1 MKKLKNI
8 IQFLNQREVKLLLLI
23 GFLTRT
29 ILFLVYLKITKVPDS
44 WSYMELSEYILRLD
58 LSGYIGWRSP
68 GYPILIA
75 LAFGT
80 MKITIFYQFLIGLFT
95 LCFWYAT
102 LIELQFSKRQSF
114 WLVLFVN
121 SFLYYFFF
129 ETAILVESFVVFIF
143 SIIFWMLSKKY
154 LEEPTLKQLILI
166 SLLLGFLVLI
176 KPFYAYVPFLFY
188 GLYTLK
194 SFSFKKIINRR
205 IIILIFP
212 LIAYFGWSYVNKL
225 NTGYFVSTTY
235 FGLNISQNCVY
246 FVEKAPEKY
255 KWIKDPYIKY
265 RDEAIKEN
273 KDVAMSIWYA
283 YNDSVFN
290 KYYKNFPDLSNELGK
305 FGKESISNNQTE
317 YFEQVIS
324 KSFLDFWKVFDMK
337 PFVKFENSY
346 VDSIIGFIWK
356 IQSFIIQIFKIV
368 FIGLIFFY
376 FYLFL
381 KNRRITFELIIIAL
395 VFSSSVLQALVT
407 FGNNS
412 RFSFPFEFVM
422 IVVVLLFVKNHIKIP
437 KFLNKYLQ

>member
-1 MKKLKNI
+1 MKKLKKI

-29 ILFLVYLKITKVPDS
+29 ILFLMYLKITKVPDS

-80 MKITIFYQFLIGLFT
+80 MKITMLYQFLIGLFT

-102 LIELQFSKRQSF
+102 LIELQFSKKQSF
-114 WLVLFVN
+114 WIVLFMN
-121 SFLYYFFF
+121 SLLCYFYF
-129 ETAILVESFVVFIF
+129 ESAILVESFVVFIF
-143 SIIFWMLSKKY
+143 SIVFWMLSKKY
-154 LEEPTLKQLILI
+154 LEEPSFKQLLVIGLV
-166 SLLLGFLVLI
+166 LGFLVLI
-176 KPFYAYVPFLFY
+176 KPFYAYVSFLLY

-194 SFSFKKIINRR
+194 SFSFKNFINRR

-212 LIAYFGWSYVNKL
+212 LMTYFGWSYVNKM

-265 RDEAIKEN
+265 RDEAIKEH

-290 KYYKNFPDLSNELGK
+290 KYYDNFSDLSNELGK
-305 FGKESISNNQTE
+305 FGKETIANNQSE
-317 YFEQVIS
+317 FFEQVIS

-337 PFVKFENSY
+337 PFVKFDNSS
-346 VDSIIGFIWK
+346 VNSIIGFVWQ
-356 IQSFIIQIFKIV
+356 IQSCIIQIFK
-368 FIGLIFFY
+368 LIFVGLMF
-376 FYLFL
+376 FYLYLFF
-381 KNRRITFELIIIAL
+381 KNRKITFELIIITL
-395 VFSSSVLQALVT
+395 VFASAVLQALVT

-412 RFSFPFEFVM
+412 RFSFPFEFAM
-422 IVVVLLFVKNHIKIP
+422 IVIVLLFVKNHVKFP

>member
-1 MKKLKNI
+1 MNYLNKI
-8 IQFLNQREVKLLLLI
+8 IQFLNQKEVKMLLLI
-23 GFLTRT
+23 GFLFRT
-29 ILFLVYLKITKVPDS
+29 LLFLMYLKITKVPDS
-44 WSYMELSEYILRLD
+44 WSYMELSEYILKLD

-68 GYPILIA
+68 GYPLLIV

-80 MKITIFYQFLIGLFT
+80 MKITMLYQFLIGLLT
-95 LCFWYAT
+95 ICFWYAT

-114 WLVLFVN
+114 WVILFVN
-121 SFLYYFFF
+121 SFLCYFFF

-154 LEEPTLKQLILI
+154 LEQPTFKQLLFIGLV
-166 SLLLGFLVLI
+166 LGFLVLI

-194 SFSFKKIINRR
+194 AFRFKKIINRR

-212 LIAYFGWSYVNKL
+212 LMAYFGWSYVNKM

-235 FGLNISQNCVY
+235 FGLNISQNCVH

-290 KYYKNFPDLSNELGK
+290 KYYYNFPDLSNELGK
-305 FGKESISNNQTE
+305 FGKETISNNQAE
-317 YFEQVIS
+317 FFEQVIS

-337 PFVKFENSY
+337 PFVKFENSS
-346 VDSIIGFIWK
+346 VDSVISFVWK
-356 IQSFIIQIFKIV
+356 IQSCIIQIFKLIFV
-368 FIGLIFFY
+368 GLIFFY
-376 FYLFL
+376 LYLFI
-381 KNRRITFELIIIAL
+381 KNRKITFELMIITL
-395 VFSSSVLQALVT
+395 VFSSAVLQALVT

-412 RFSFPFEFVM
+412 RFCFPFEFSM
-422 IVVVLLFVKNHIKIP
+422 IVIVLLFVKNYVKLP
-437 KFLNKYLQ
+437 KSLDK

>member
-1 MKKLKNI
+1 M
-8 IQFLNQREVKLLLLI
+8 
-23 GFLTRT
+23 
-29 ILFLVYLKITKVPDS
+29 
-44 WSYMELSEYILRLD
+44 
-58 LSGYIGWRSP
+58 
-68 GYPILIA
+68 
-75 LAFGT
+75 
-80 MKITIFYQFLIGLFT
+80 
-95 LCFWYAT
+95 
-102 LIELQFSKRQSF
+102 
-114 WLVLFVN
+114 
-121 SFLYYFFF
+121 
-129 ETAILVESFVVFIF
+129 
-143 SIIFWMLSKKY
+143 
-154 LEEPTLKQLILI
+154 
-166 SLLLGFLVLI
+166 LGFLVLI

-212 LIAYFGWSYVNKL
+212 LISYFGWSYVNKL

-290 KYYKNFPDLSNELGK
+290 KYYNNFPDLSNELGK
-305 FGKESISNNQTE
+305 FGKETIANNQAE
-317 YFEQVIS
+317 FFEQVIS

-337 PFVKFENSY
+337 PFVKFDNSS

-368 FIGLIFFY
+368 FVGIDV
-376 FYLFL
+376 FL
-381 KNRRITFELIIIAL
+381 
-395 VFSSSVLQALVT
+395 S
-407 FGNNS
+407 
-412 RFSFPFEFVM
+412 
-422 IVVVLLFVKNHIKIP
+422 LFV
-437 KFLNKYLQ
+437 F

>member
-1 MKKLKNI
+1 MNNLNKI
-8 IQFLNQREVKLLLLI
+8 ISFLNQKEVKILLLFGVFYRAL
-23 GFLTRT
+23 
-29 ILFLVYLKITKVPDS
+29 LFLMYFKITKVPDS
-44 WSYMELSEYILRLD
+44 WSYMELSEYILKSD

-68 GYPILIA
+68 GYPLLIV

-80 MKITIFYQFLIGLFT
+80 MKITMLYQFLIGLFT
-95 LCFWYAT
+95 MCFWYAT
-102 LIELQFSKRQSF
+102 LLELQFSKKQSF
-114 WLVLFVN
+114 WIVLLINCLFC
-121 SFLYYFFF
+121 YFFF
-129 ETAILVESFVVFIF
+129 ETAILVESLVVFIF
-143 SIIFWMLSKKY
+143 SIVFWVLSKKY
-154 LEEPTLKQLILI
+154 LEKLTLKQLLLI
-166 SLLLGFLVLI
+166 SLLLGFLVLV

-194 SFSFKKIINRR
+194 SFTFKRIINKR

-212 LIAYFGWSYVNKL
+212 LMAYFGWSYVNKM

-235 FGLNISQNCVY
+235 FGLNISQNCVH

-290 KYYKNFPDLSNELGK
+290 KYYNNFPDLSNELGK
-305 FGKESISNNQTE
+305 FGKETIANNQAE
-317 YFEQVIS
+317 FFEQVIS

-337 PFVKFENSY
+337 PFVKFENSS

-356 IQSFIIQIFKIV
+356 IQSFIIQFFKIAFV
-368 FIGLIFFY
+368 GLIFFY
-376 FYLFL
+376 FILFL
-381 KNRRITFELIIIAL
+381 KNRKITFELMIITL
-395 VFSSSVLQALVT
+395 VFSSAVLQALVT

-412 RFSFPFEFVM
+412 RFCFPFEFSM
-422 IVVVLLFVKNHIKIP
+422 IVIVLLFVKNYVKLP
-437 KFLNKYLQ
+437 KSLDK